1 MKNAIHEPH
10 MISKANS
17 QADFFH
23 AILAETLAEETR
35 TSAEVDEVLWR
46 VAEALPFAL
55 ELQTPP
61 PEVKTRI
68 LDAVRLHE
76 QNAETRSAGMSRA
89 AIPPRQPA
97 VQLWKT
103 WSSAPDEK
111 TLAVLRSNEGRW
123 EKTGVE
129 GVEVK
134 QLFVDQ
140 ARDYVTM
147 LVRMQPGSSYPS
159 HRHGGFEECY
169 VISGDLAVGD
179 TLMTAGDYQ
188 RAEGGSVHVVQSTRA
203 GCVLFIVSS
212 QHDELLA

>member
-1 MKNAIHEPH
+1 
-10 MISKANS
+10 MISKANAP
-17 QADFFH
+17 ADFFH
-23 AILAETLAEETR
+23 NILAETMAEVTR
-35 TSAEVDEVLWR
+35 TSAEGGDALGR

-61 PEVKTRI
+61 PEVKTKI

-76 QNAETRSAGMSRA
+76 QNAETGRVSTNRA
-89 AIPPRQPA
+89 ATPHQPA
-97 VQLWKT
+97 VQLWKS
-103 WSSAPDEK
+103 WSSAPDAK
-111 TLAVLRSNEGRW
+111 ALTVLRSNDGMW

-188 RAEGGSVHVVQSTRA
+188 RADGGSVHVVQSTRA

-212 QHDELLA
+212 RHDELLA